1 MNIQDKIFDTALV
14 DGKYEKLPFIQSF
27 HPVIGSEPLT
37 ENETTLINFL
47 VQEYNDKNI
56 NDLTLLD
63 FIQKLQSN
71 QSNSAALSL
80 ITKIKSN
87 DEINSQLLEYQEQR
101 KKDNRKWII
110 GFILF
115 ALLAALFLA
124 WKFNYIKLPIG
135 SSHGG
140 NMAVIDVDMLAY
152 SATTHV
158 INKNLGPD
166 QSQVFANQYRDQL
179 QTLVESYLD
188 KGYIL
193 VNRKYVYAYSR
204 DNDITYDLLNE
215 LGIKP
220 VDDSEFKT
228 KYSGSARYDVLRNY
242 AATAITETAQEAASE
257 QQVQFNNQAQ
267 QQLNSAEIMTNA
279 DGQSIDVE

>member
-1 MNIQDKIFDTALV
+1 MNIQDKIFNKALV
-14 DGKYEKLPFIQSF
+14 DGKYDKQQFIQTF
-27 HPVIGSEPLT
+27 HLVIGSEPLT

-56 NDLTLLD
+56 NDLTLLN
-63 FIQKLQSN
+63 FIEKLQSSN
-71 QSNSAALSL
+71 SNSAALSL
-80 ITKIKSN
+80 ITKIKDN
-87 DEINSQLLEYQEQR
+87 TEINSQLLAYQEQK

-110 GFILF
+110 GFFIL

-124 WKFNYIKLPIG
+124 WKFNYIKLPTG
-135 SSHGG
+135 SAHGG

-158 INKNLGPD
+158 INKNLGPE

-179 QTLVESYLD
+179 QALVEDYLD

-204 DNDITYDLLNE
+204 NNDITYDLLNQ

-228 KYSGSARYDVLRNY
+228 KYSGTARYDVLRNY
-242 AATAITETAQEAASE
+242 AAAAISDTAQEAEGE
-257 QQVQFNNQAQ
+257 QQAQFNNQAQ